1 MSCNRENVTWQS
13 ADGTWSIGFFEF
25 DYTGDF
31 SDDDFDEEWDVEY
44 RHDRFWFLS
53 QGNRTPDAAY
63 EAYTRYNANPGGTT
77 EVCWRG
83 NEEECRRYDAMAE
96 DAKARKAVI
105 A

>member
-13 ADGTWSIGFFEF
+13 ADGSWNIGFFDFYSVNQHSEDF
-25 DYTGDF
+25 DY
-31 SDDDFDEEWDVEY
+31 EWDVEY
-44 RHDRFWFLS
+44 DHSKFWFLS

-63 EAYTRYNANPGGTT
+63 EAFTRCNSNPGGTT

-83 NEEECRRYDAMAE
+83 NEDECRRYDRMAE